1 MQVFNALLIVL
12 ILIIVSAIL
21 IRVVAKKYYYAE
33 DEEIVLDDYNIDN
46 LVNHVKVSIEMILK
60 ERVEDLNLNKYE
72 TEKKKKNKTKLRE
85 ALRNAPTGDIGA
97 KSYVKDYI
105 QNLLQTKYQINE
117 LTVDRVIPFNET
129 ERLTRNDRFS
139 IVLHVYKKKYM
150 YGAME
155 KLITENGL
163 DQVKGNG
170 VFEITEDDIKQ
181 VYRKVVKNLRYSD
194 KIEICTQ
201 KIYER
206 MIGHDIADELRDMK
220 IDGMSSG
227 VSGMSEDM
235 FMYAEE
241 YFLEESE
248 HKNLS
253 FSYDSI
259 WIYFKGKSIHLSC
272 IGYGS
277 QKAFVRVCKN
287 IHRYNHPPQLSES
300 KGYVTNEL
308 KDGSRIIVCRPP
320 FSDSWL
326 FVIRKHGSKYVSV
339 SEWLDNNKQSADTRK
354 AIPLGVLKYIVRG
367 CQIIAI
373 TGGQGTGKTSLLRG
387 LIEFILPVYN
397 LRIQELIFELWLRV
411 VYPNHKNI
419 VTFKETPNISGQEGL
434 DLAKKTDGDI
444 NIMGEVASSSVANWV
459 IQMSQVASLM
469 TMFTHHAKRVREL
482 VTWMR
487 DALLK
492 DGGLSSER
500 AAEEE
505 VVHCIN
511 FDVHLAAV
519 RIPSSEHYGERYI
532 QRITE
537 IIPVE
542 DGSERLYTERD
553 IMIFDRQECRYVLK
567 NKFSDRAKEEIFENL
582 TDEEQKEFVE
592 FFETYLEKGT
602 NEEVA

>member
-1 MQVFNALLIVL
+1 MRIYNALLI
-12 ILIIVSAIL
+12 ILMLVIVSAVL
-21 IRVVAKKYYYAE
+21 IRFFAKKYYYAE

-46 LVNHVKVSIEMILK
+46 LVNHVKLSIEMILK

-85 ALRNAPTGDIGA
+85 ALRDAPTGDIGA
-97 KSYVKDYI
+97 KAYVKDYI
-105 QNLLQTKYQINE
+105 QNLLQTRFKINE
-117 LTVDRVIPFNET
+117 LTVDRVIPFDEP

-139 IVLHVYKKKYM
+139 IVLHLYKKKYM

-155 KLITENGL
+155 HLIIENGL
-163 DQVKGNG
+163 DKIKPNG
-170 VFEITEDDIKQ
+170 VFEVTEEDIKQ
-181 VYRKVVKNLRYSD
+181 VYRKTVKTLKYSD

-201 KIYER
+201 KIYSL
-206 MIGHDIADELRDMK
+206 MIGHDIADEIRDMK
-220 IDGMSSG
+220 IDGLSSG

-241 YFLEESE
+241 YFLDESE
-248 HKNLS
+248 FQKLS

-277 QKAFVRVCKN
+277 QRAFERVCKN
-287 IHRYNHPPQLSES
+287 IHRYNHPPQLSET

-308 KDGSRIIVCRPP
+308 KDGSRITTCRPP

-339 SEWLDNNKQSADTRK
+339 SEWLDNNRQSEDTK
-354 AIPLGVLKYIVRG
+354 KEIPLGILKYIVRG
-367 CQIIAI
+367 CQVTAI

-387 LIEFILPVYN
+387 LIEFILPIYN
-397 LRIQELIFELWLRV
+397 IRIQELVFELWLRV

-419 VTFKETPNISGQEGL
+419 ITFKETPTISGQEGL
-434 DLAKKTDGDI
+434 DLAKKMDGDI
-444 NIMGEVASSSVANWV
+444 NIMGEVASSAVANWV

-469 TMFTHHAKRVREL
+469 TMFSHHAKTVREL
-482 VTWMR
+482 ITWMR

-519 RIPSSEHYGERYI
+519 RIPSSKHYGERYI

-537 IIPVE
+537 IIPLE
-542 DGSERLYTERD
+542 DDNNGKLYTTKD
-553 IMIFDRQECRYVLK
+553 IMVFDRKKHRYELK
-567 NKFSDRAKEEIFENL
+567 NTFSDRALEEIFENL
-582 TDEEQKEFVE
+582 SEEEQEEFDL
-592 FFETYLEKGT
+592 FFDKYLEKT
-602 NEEVA
+602 EEVA